1 MIRSPLEHLRP
12 RLSLGFQACHW
23 WFLVLFKMLR
33 DGVQHNCQF
42 SFVFSN
48 LKHWR
53 GRTKSNLVTSSWTF
67 CIHAKTFHPL
77 PTKISNDEV
86 TLQALLDSVVPSY
99 KSDPKQDFLRERTHH
114 THMGQD
120 RNLAKEW
127 HIWAKIP
134 VLRKLTQIFTI
145 RRVKFH
151 RFLVSI
157 VKYMLIIVGR
167 IGPDELVQPSYIL
180 KT

>member
-1 MIRSPLEHLRP
+1 
-12 RLSLGFQACHW
+12 
-23 WFLVLFKMLR
+23 MLR

-53 GRTKSNLVTSSWTF
+53 GRTKSNPVTSSWTF
-67 CIHAKTFHPL
+67 CIHAKTFYPL
-77 PTKISNDEV
+77 PTKISNGEV
-86 TLQALLDSVVPSY
+86 TLQALLDSIVPSY
-99 KSDPKQDFLRERTHH
+99 KSDPKQDFLRERTHQ

-134 VLRKLTQIFTI
+134 VLRKLTQMFHNSEGQSPSIFSVHCEIYVDYCWLHWTWWTGS
-145 RRVKFH
+145 
-151 RFLVSI
+151 SI
-157 VKYMLIIVGR
+157 MHFEDQY
-167 IGPDELVQPSYIL
+167 
-180 KT
+180 